1 MHAVTHHEIP
11 GAPGA
16 TVTAIDQP
24 DPQAGNACHQYVIEH
39 GRARTFLS
47 FQHGPIGEH
56 GRNGAPD
63 VAVASVLLDRA
74 RAFAASWPGADNEAA
89 VKGLEDYIAATTAR
103 TRARIAA
110 GVEGTNAKTA
120 SEAAGV

>member
-1 MHAVTHHEIP
+1 MRIVTHHVIP

-24 DPQAGNACHQYVIEH
+24 DPDAGNACHQYVIEH

-74 RAFAASWPGADNEAA
+74 EAFAASWPGADNARAA
-89 VKGLEDYIAATTAR
+89 EGLRLYIEATTAR
-103 TRARIAA
+103 TRKRVAA

>member
-16 TVTAIDQP
+16 TVTAIDTP
-24 DPQAGNACHQYVIEH
+24 DPNAGNACHQYVIEH
-39 GRARTFLS
+39 GRARAFLS

-74 RAFAASWPGADNEAA
+74 EAFAASWPGGDNARAVEGLQMYIEAM
-89 VKGLEDYIAATTAR
+89 TAR